1 MSFEA
6 LKANRDNAI
15 SKLVAASSAN
25 SEKKDYG
32 DDRMWKPTV
41 DKAGNGYAVIRFL
54 PAGEG
59 EDLPWVRYWDHGFKG
74 STGRWYIEK
83 SLTSI
88 GQQDPVSEM
97 NSQLWNTGRDEDK
110 EIARQRKRRLHHVS
124 NILVVSDSANPS
136 NEGKVFLYEYGKKI
150 MDKIMD
156 VMQPQ
161 FADETPVNPF
171 DFWGGANFKLKIRQV
186 EGYRNYDKSEFDSAS
201 QLFDGDEGKL
211 EEVYNQSH
219 KLSEFTDPSSYKS
232 YADLKKKLFEVIG
245 EAEVATGFTAAQ
257 TVEMNT
263 TKEPVT
269 SNSVESS
276 MDEVAP
282 TGSSESDTATSEDS
296 EDTLSYFAK
305 LAQS

>member
-1 MSFEA
+1 MSFEQ
-6 LKANRDNAI
+6 LKANRDTAI
-15 SKLVAASSAN
+15 SKLVAAGSAN
-25 SEKKDYG
+25 TEKKDYG

-54 PAGEG
+54 PAAEG

-88 GQQDPVSEM
+88 GQQDPVSEL
-97 NSQLWNTGRDEDK
+97 NSQLWNSGRDEDK

-124 NILVVSDSANPS
+124 NILVVSDSANPE

-150 MDKIMD
+150 MDKLMD

-171 DFWGGANFKLKIRQV
+171 DFWSGANFKLKIRQV
-186 EGYRNYDKSEFDSAS
+186 EGYRNYDKSEFDAPS
-201 QLFDGDEGKL
+201 QLFNGDEVQL
-211 EEVYNQSH
+211 EEVYN
-219 KLSEFTDPSSYKS
+219 KLYKLGEFTDPESYKS
-232 YADLKKKLFEVIG
+232 YAELKKKLFEVIG
-245 EAEVATGFTAAQ
+245 EAEVATGFTTAQ
-257 TVEMNT
+257 TVELNT
-263 TKEPVT
+263 TKEAVMP
-269 SNSVESS
+269 SSAESS
-276 MDEVAP
+276 IDEVVP
-282 TGSSESDTATSEDS
+282 TVSSESNEEASD

>member
-1 MSFEA
+1 MSFQTLKNNREA
-6 LKANRDNAI
+6 AI
-15 SKLVAASSAN
+15 SKLVAASS
-25 SEKKDYG
+25 SEGEKKSYG
-32 DDRMWKPTV
+32 DDRMWKPTC

-59 EDLPWVRYWDHGFKG
+59 EELPWVRYWDHGFKG

-88 GQQDPVSEM
+88 GQQDPVSEL
-97 NSQLWNTGRDEDK
+97 NSQLWNSGRDEDK

-124 NILVVSDSANPS
+124 NILVVSDSANPE

-161 FADETPVNPF
+161 FQDETPVNPF

-186 EGYRNYDKSEFDSAS
+186 EGYRNYDKSEFDAPSA
-201 QLFDGDEGKL
+201 LFDGDETRL
-211 EEVYNQSH
+211 EEIYN
-219 KLSEFTDPSSYKS
+219 KLYKISEFTDAESYKS
-232 YADLKKKLFEVIG
+232 YAELKKKLYEVIG
-245 EAEVATGFTAAQ
+245 EADVANTFTPNQ

-263 TKEPVT
+263 TKEPT
-269 SNSVESS
+269 L
-276 MDEVAP
+276 DAP
-282 TGSSESDTATSEDS
+282 TPVDTPIDDNDGPSDSGGDDPES
-296 EDTLSYFAK
+296 TLSYFAR
-305 LAQS
+305 LASQ

>member
-1 MSFEA
+1 MSFEQ
-6 LKANRDNAI
+6 LKQSRNDAI
-15 SKLVAASSAN
+15 SKLVAASATN

-54 PAGEG
+54 PAGAS

-88 GQQDPVSEM
+88 GQQDPVSEL

-124 NILVVSDSANPS
+124 NILVVSDSANPE

-161 FADETPVNPF
+161 FADESPVNPF

-186 EGYRNYDKSEFDSAS
+186 EGYRNYDKSEFDAPSAM
-201 QLFDGDEGKL
+201 FDGDEARL
-211 EEVYNQSH
+211 EEVYNQLH
-219 KLSEFTDPSSYKS
+219 KLSEFTDPENYKS
-232 YADLKKKLFEVIG
+232 YADLKRKLFEVIG
-245 EAEVATGFTAAQ
+245 EADVANSFTTEQ
-257 TVEMNT
+257 QVELNT
-263 TKEPVT
+263 TKDPVT
-269 SNSVESS
+269 PNSVESS
-276 MDEVAP
+276 TEAVAP
-282 TGSSESDTATSEDS
+282 TSSSESDTGDS
-296 EDTLSYFAK
+296 DEDTLSYFAK

>member
-6 LKANRDNAI
+6 LKQNRSDAI
-15 SKLVAASSAN
+15 SKLVAAGADTK
-25 SEKKDYG
+25 EKKDYG
-32 DDRMWKPTV
+32 DDRFWKPTV

-54 PAGEG
+54 PAAEG

-88 GQQDPVSEM
+88 GQQDPVSEL

-110 EIARQRKRRLHHVS
+110 EVARSRKRRLHHVS
-124 NILVVSDSANPS
+124 NILVVSDSANPE

-150 MDKIMD
+150 MDKLMD

-171 DFWGGANFKLKIRQV
+171 DFWGGANFKLKIRNV
-186 EGYRNYDKSEFDSAS
+186 EGYRNYDKSEFDAASA
-201 QLFDGDEGKL
+201 LYDGDDSKL
-211 EEVYNQSH
+211 EEVYNQLH
-219 KLSEFTDPSSYKS
+219 KLGEFTDPTNYKS

-245 EAEVATGFTAAQ
+245 ESEVASTFSTAQ
-257 TVEMNT
+257 TVELNT
-263 TKEPVT
+263 TVEPVVG
-269 SNSVESS
+269 NSVAPSI
-276 MDEVAP
+276 DEVAP
-282 TGSSESDTATSEDS
+282 TSSSESDTGDSE

>member
-1 MSFEA
+1 M
-6 LKANRDNAI
+6 KQNRNDAI
-15 SKLVAASSAN
+15 SKLVAAGAGN
-25 SEKKDYG
+25 SEKKSYG

-88 GQQDPVSEM
+88 GQQDPVSEL

-110 EIARQRKRRLHHVS
+110 ETARQRKRRLHHVS
-124 NILVVSDSANPS
+124 NILVVSDSANPE

-171 DFWGGANFKLKIRQV
+171 DFWAGANFKLKIRQV
-186 EGYRNYDKSEFDSAS
+186 EGYRNYDKSEFDSAVA
-201 QLFDGDEGKL
+201 LFDGDEAQL
-211 EEVYNQSH
+211 EEVYNKLY
-219 KLSEFTDPSSYKS
+219 KLSEFTSPESYKS
-232 YADLKKKLFEVIG
+232 YADLKQKMFEVIG
-245 EAEVATGFTAAQ
+245 EAEVASGLTTSQ
-257 TVEMNT
+257 TVELNT

-269 SNSVESS
+269 PNSVESS
-276 MDEVAP
+276 VDEVGP
-282 TGSSESDTATSEDS
+282 TGSSEGSTDESG

>member
-1 MSFEA
+1 MSF
-6 LKANRDNAI
+6 ANMKQNRNDAI
-15 SKLVAASSAN
+15 SKLVAAGAGN
-25 SEKKDYG
+25 SEKKSYG

-88 GQQDPVSEM
+88 GQQDPVSEL

-110 EIARQRKRRLHHVS
+110 ETARQRKRRLHHVS
-124 NILVVSDSANPS
+124 NILVVSDSANPA

-171 DFWGGANFKLKIRQV
+171 DFWAGANFKLKIRQV
-186 EGYRNYDKSEFDSAS
+186 EGYRNYDKSEFDSAVA
-201 QLFDGDEGKL
+201 LFDGDEAQL
-211 EEVYNQSH
+211 EEVYNKLY
-219 KLSEFTDPSSYKS
+219 KLSEFTSPESYKS
-232 YADLKKKLFEVIG
+232 YADLKQKMFEVIG
-245 EAEVATGFTAAQ
+245 EAEVASGLTTSQ
-257 TVEMNT
+257 TVELNT

-269 SNSVESS
+269 ANSVESS
-276 MDEVAP
+276 VDEVSP
-282 TGSSESDTATSEDS
+282 TGSSESSADESG

>member
-1 MSFEA
+1 M
-6 LKANRDNAI
+6 KQNRNDAI
-15 SKLVAASSAN
+15 SKLVAASAATN
-25 SEKKDYG
+25 EKKSYG

-59 EDLPWVRYWDHGFKG
+59 EELPWVRYWDHGFKG

-88 GQQDPVSEM
+88 GQQDPVSEL
-97 NSQLWNTGRDEDK
+97 NSQLWNSGRDEDK

-124 NILVVSDSANPS
+124 NILVVSDSANPE

-161 FADETPVNPF
+161 FADETPINPF

-186 EGYRNYDKSEFDSAS
+186 EGYRNYDKSEFDSATE
-201 QLFDGDEGKL
+201 LFGGDEAQL
-211 EEVYNQSH
+211 EGVYNKLY
-219 KLSEFTDPSSYKS
+219 KLSEFTDAESYKT
-232 YADLKKKLFEVIG
+232 YAELKKKLYEVIG
-245 EAEVATGFTAAQ
+245 ETEVASGFTPSQ

-263 TKEPVT
+263 TKEVSVDAPAPAPVVDT
-269 SNSVESS
+269 
-276 MDEVAP
+276 P
-282 TGSSESDTATSEDS
+282 TIGDNDGSADDA

-305 LAQS
+305 LASS

>member
-1 MSFEA
+1 MSFEQ
-6 LKANRDNAI
+6 LKANRAQAI
-15 SKLVAASSAN
+15 NKLVAAGEAT
-25 SEKKDYG
+25 SEKKSYG
-32 DDRMWKPTV
+32 DDRQWKPTV

-54 PAGEG
+54 PAGAG

-74 STGRWYIEK
+74 STGRWYIER

-88 GQQDPVSEM
+88 GQQDPVSEL

-124 NILVVSDSANPS
+124 NILVVSDSANPE

-171 DFWGGANFKLKIRQV
+171 DFWGGANFKLKIRNV
-186 EGYRNYDKSEFDSAS
+186 EGYRNYDKSEFDSAT
-201 QLFDGDEGKL
+201 QLFDGDEAQL
-211 EEVYNQSH
+211 EEVYN
-219 KLSEFTDPSSYKS
+219 KLYKLDEFTNPESYKS
-232 YADLKKKLFEVIG
+232 YADLKQKLYEVIG
-245 EAEVATGFTAAQ
+245 EAEVASGLTTSQ
-257 TVEMNT
+257 TVELNT

-276 MDEVAP
+276 MDEVGP
-282 TGSSESDTATSEDS
+282 TASSESSTDESS

>member
-6 LKANRDNAI
+6 LKQNRDNAI
-15 SKLVAASSAN
+15 SKLVAAGADTK
-25 SEKKDYG
+25 EKKDYG

-54 PAGEG
+54 PAAEG

-88 GQQDPVSEM
+88 GQQDPVSEL

-110 EIARQRKRRLHHVS
+110 EVARQRKRRLHHVS
-124 NILVVSDSANPS
+124 NILVVSDSANPE

-150 MDKIMD
+150 MDKLMD

-171 DFWGGANFKLKIRQV
+171 DFWGGADFKLKIRNV
-186 EGYRNYDKSEFDSAS
+186 EGYRNYDKSEFAAPS
-201 QLFDGDEGKL
+201 QLFDGDDAKL
-211 EEVYNQSH
+211 EEVYNQLH
-219 KLSEFTDPSSYKS
+219 KLGEFTDPANYKS
-232 YADLKKKLFEVIG
+232 YGDLKKKLFEVIG
-245 EAEVATGFTAAQ
+245 EAEVSSTISTAQ
-257 TVEMNT
+257 TVELNT
-263 TKEPVT
+263 TVEPVVG
-269 SNSVESS
+269 NSVEPSI
-276 MDEVAP
+276 DEVAP
-282 TGSSESDTATSEDS
+282 TSSSESDASDS

>member
-1 MSFEA
+1 
-6 LKANRDNAI
+6 
-15 SKLVAASSAN
+15 
-25 SEKKDYG
+25 
-32 DDRMWKPTV
+32 MWKPTV

-59 EDLPWVRYWDHGFKG
+59 EELPWVRYWDHGFKG

-88 GQQDPVSEM
+88 GQQDPVSEL
-97 NSQLWNTGRDEDK
+97 NSQLWNSGRDEDK
-110 EIARQRKRRLHHVS
+110 ETARQRKRRLHHVS
-124 NILVVSDSANPS
+124 NILVVSDSANPE

-186 EGYRNYDKSEFDSAS
+186 EGYRNYDKSEFDSATE
-201 QLFDGDEGKL
+201 LFGGDEAQL
-211 EEVYNQSH
+211 EEVYNKLY
-219 KLSEFTDPSSYKS
+219 KLSEFTDAESYKE
-232 YADLKKKLFEVIG
+232 YGELKKKLYEVIG
-245 EAEVATGFTAAQ
+245 EAEVATGFTPAQ

-269 SNSVESS
+269 PNSVESS
-276 MDEVAP
+276 MDEVGP
-282 TGSSESDTATSEDS
+282 TSSSEGGAGDSD

-305 LAQS
+305 LASS

>member
-1 MSFEA
+1 MSFEQ

-15 SKLVAASSAN
+15 SKLVAAGADTN
-25 SEKKDYG
+25 EKKKDYG
-32 DDRMWKPTV
+32 DDRQWKPTV

-54 PAGEG
+54 PAAEG

-74 STGRWYIEK
+74 STGRWYIER

-88 GQQDPVSEM
+88 GQQDPVSEL
-97 NSQLWNTGRDEDK
+97 NSELWNTGRDEDK

-124 NILVVSDSANPS
+124 NILVVSDSANPE
-136 NEGKVFLYEYGKKI
+136 NEGKVFLYEYGKKL

-186 EGYRNYDKSEFDSAS
+186 EGYRNYDKSEFDAPT
-201 QLFDGDEGKL
+201 QLFDGSEAQL
-211 EEVYNQSH
+211 EEVYNKLH
-219 KLSEFTDPSSYKS
+219 KLGEFTDPASYKT
-232 YADLKKKLFEVIG
+232 YAELKKKLYEVIG
-245 EAEVATGFTAAQ
+245 EADVANTFTTAQ
-257 TVEMNT
+257 NVELNT
-263 TKEPVT
+263 TKESVT
-269 SNSVESS
+269 PNSVESS
-276 MDEVAP
+276 VDEVGP
-282 TGSSESDTATSEDS
+282 TGSSESSAGDS
-296 EDTLSYFAK
+296 DEDTLSYFAK

>member
-1 MSFEA
+1 MSF
-6 LKANRDNAI
+6 ANMKQNRNDAI
-15 SKLVAASSAN
+15 SKLVAAGAGN
-25 SEKKDYG
+25 SEKKSYG

-88 GQQDPVSEM
+88 GQQDPVSEL

-110 EIARQRKRRLHHVS
+110 ETARQRKRRLHHVS
-124 NILVVSDSANPS
+124 NILVVSDSANPE

-171 DFWGGANFKLKIRQV
+171 DFWAGANFKLKIRQV
-186 EGYRNYDKSEFDSAS
+186 EGYRNYDKSEFDSAVA
-201 QLFDGDEGKL
+201 LFDGDEAQL
-211 EEVYNQSH
+211 EEVYNKLY
-219 KLSEFTDPSSYKS
+219 KLSEFTSPESYKS
-232 YADLKKKLFEVIG
+232 YADLKQKMFEVIG
-245 EAEVATGFTAAQ
+245 EAEVASGLTTSQ
-257 TVEMNT
+257 TVELNT

-269 SNSVESS
+269 PNSVESS
-276 MDEVAP
+276 VDEVGP
-282 TGSSESDTATSEDS
+282 TGSSEGSTDESG